1 MKLGKK
7 KPVRK
12 TPVRTR
18 IAALIEDIQVFAAE
32 YENNSTNDY
41 HYEILRVRDELR
53 KIKRIA

>member
-1 MKLGKK
+1 MKLTKK

>member
-18 IAALIEDIQVFAAE
+18 IDALIEDIQVFAAE

-41 HYEILRVRDELR
+41 HNEILRVRDELR